1 MDDVIRR
8 RALVHGTVQGVGYR
22 FSTEGEADRLGVDG
36 FVRNRPDGTVEV
48 EVEGTPEAVGR
59 LLAWLEEGPTGA
71 GLNAIAARAGF
82 TKSNIYRY
90 FESREEVLLTLLL
103 QEQEAFVAALIARLD
118 SLTPGFVGAAAA
130 AISSEFLARQ
140 RYCKLISMTSSVLEQ
155 NVSEDSIAT
164 YKRAINAQ
172 IQPVAPALMRALPS
186 LTLADAQWL
195 FRVVATLIAG
205 MWPAAYPSAAAQRVL
220 DRDEFSG
227 FKPVPEQD
235 LPRAILALLRGIGA

>member
-1 MDDVIRR
+1 VTGFQRARQPEQKTFRR
-8 RALVHGTVQGVGYR
+8 ETLIAAATSL
-22 FSTEGEADRLGVDG
+22 FD
-36 FVRNRPDGTVEV
+36 
-48 EVEGTPEAVGR
+48 
-59 LLAWLEEGPTGA
+59 EEGPTGT

-195 FRVVATLIAG
+195 VRVVATLIAG

-220 DRDEFSG
+220 DRDEFRG

>member
-1 MDDVIRR
+1 MNGMTAFQRARQPEQKTLRR
-8 RALVHGTVQGVGYR
+8 ETLIAAATAL
-22 FSTEGEADRLGVDG
+22 FD
-36 FVRNRPDGTVEV
+36 
-48 EVEGTPEAVGR
+48 
-59 LLAWLEEGPTGA
+59 EEGPSGT

-90 FESREEVLLTLLL
+90 FESREEVLMTLLM
-103 QEQEAFVAALIARLD
+103 QEQEAFVTALVARLD

-130 AISSEFLARQ
+130 AISAEFLGHQ
-140 RYCKLISMTSSVLEQ
+140 RYCKLISMFSSVLEQ
-155 NVSEDSIAT
+155 NVSDDSIAS
-164 YKRAINAQ
+164 YKRALYTQ
-172 IQPVAPALMRALPS
+172 IDPVAPALMRALPS

-220 DRDEFSG
+220 DREEFRG
-227 FKPVPEQD
+227 FRPVPEQD

>member
-1 MDDVIRR
+1 MTGFQRARQPEQKTLRR
-8 RALVHGTVQGVGYR
+8 EALIAAATAL
-22 FSTEGEADRLGVDG
+22 FD
-36 FVRNRPDGTVEV
+36 
-48 EVEGTPEAVGR
+48 
-59 LLAWLEEGPTGA
+59 EEGPTGT

-103 QEQEAFVAALIARLD
+103 QEQEAFVTALVARLD
-118 SLTPGFVGAAAA
+118 SLTPGFVGAVAA

-155 NVSEDSIAT
+155 NVSEDSIAF
-164 YKRAINAQ
+164 YKRAISAQ
-172 IQPVAPALMRALPS
+172 IAPVPAALMRALPNVS
-186 LTLADAQWL
+186 LTEAQWL
-195 FRVVATLIAG
+195 FRVTATLIAG

-220 DRDEFSG
+220 DREEFRG

-235 LPRAILALLRGIGA
+235 LPQAILALLRGIGA

>member
-1 MDDVIRR
+1 MTGFQRARQPEQKILRR
-8 RALVHGTVQGVGYR
+8 ETLIAAATAL
-22 FSTEGEADRLGVDG
+22 FD
-36 FVRNRPDGTVEV
+36 
-48 EVEGTPEAVGR
+48 
-59 LLAWLEEGPTGA
+59 EEGPSGA

-103 QEQEAFVAALIARLD
+103 QEQEAFVTDLVARLD

-130 AISSEFLARQ
+130 AISAEFLGHQ
-140 RYCKLISMTSSVLEQ
+140 RYCRLISIFSSVLEQ
-155 NVSEDSIAT
+155 NVSDDGVAT
-164 YKRAINAQ
+164 YKRAIYAQ
-172 IQPVAPALMRALPS
+172 VAPIAPALMRALPS
-186 LTLADAQWL
+186 LSLTDAQWL
-195 FRVVATLIAG
+195 FRVVATLVVG

-220 DRDEFSG
+220 DREEFRG